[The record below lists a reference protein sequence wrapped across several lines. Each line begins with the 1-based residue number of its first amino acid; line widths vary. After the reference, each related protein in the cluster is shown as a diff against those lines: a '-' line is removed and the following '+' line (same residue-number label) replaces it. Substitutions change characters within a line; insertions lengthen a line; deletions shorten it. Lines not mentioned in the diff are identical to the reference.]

1 MKYLVTYEET
11 LARTLIV
18 EADSI
23 ADAEDK
29 MMNAFE
35 CGDIELT
42 AQDYLQGSSC
52 ISFIDEAHEDD
63 YDWYGLLNEFV
74 SDNS

>member
-11 LARTLIV
+11 LAKTLIV

-35 CGDIELT
+35 NGDIELT
-42 AQDYLQGSSC
+42 AEDYIDGSSC
-52 ISFIDEAHEDD
+52 ISFIDVANDKDD
-63 YDWYGLLNEFV
+63 SFF
-74 SDNS
+74 DNINDLI

>member
-11 LARTLIV
+11 LAKTLIV

-29 MMNAFE
+29 MLSAFE

-42 AQDYLQGSSC
+42 AEDYIDGSSC
-52 ISFIDEAHEDD
+52 ISFIDVASDKDD
-63 YDWYGLLNEFV
+63 SFF
-74 SDNS
+74 DNINDLI